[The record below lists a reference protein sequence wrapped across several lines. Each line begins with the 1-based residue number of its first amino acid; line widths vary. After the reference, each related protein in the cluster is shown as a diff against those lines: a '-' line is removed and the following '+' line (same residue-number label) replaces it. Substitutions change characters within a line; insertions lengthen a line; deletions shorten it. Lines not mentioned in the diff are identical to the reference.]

1 LITIRFT
8 SVNEYHTAKMRLNH
22 LLIIIISS
30 IGLISFSEEKII
42 EIPLIQ
48 KSGYGPFHSGMVA
61 ISPYSDEDDNPW
73 KSTYL
78 QVEGVPENWTDIKIG
93 HIETNMYQS
102 VYQNY
107 KLGNITQDLYEELQ
121 KSWDWKPD
129 TLELSKKPLKTRIAF
144 AYGKDSTEQL
154 RIIVD
159 ANNNLDFSDDESFVP
174 FERTSDDKRSLD
186 SISLNHAVTVSYE
199 RFLDNEIVL
208 ETTQLFVAYISH
220 YNMFMAN
227 FPQYSIAEFNGEKIA
242 ICSNTFANLSYENP
256 TIAVINDS
264 LKGGDK
270 INREN
275 LISKNEFI
283 EIKGVLYKI
292 HGVKRNKNTLILEKI
307 TTPKNELTSTQT
319 GFKPKSFEGI
329 EFVTETHFA
338 LDNLKGKYVYLDFW
352 AVWCSPCRQEIPN
365 LKDLYKKT
373 NKSKFE
379 IVGIVGESSEDALRK
394 IIVNDS
400 ITWPQILSNEVNK
413 IKEDYGVTGYPT
425 TFLLD
430 PEGFI
435 IAKGLRGK
443 ELEDR
448 VLDLLKE

>member
-1 LITIRFT
+1 MTI
-8 SVNEYHTAKMRLNH
+8 KQ
-22 LLIIIISS
+22 LLIFFFCASVF
-30 IGLISFSEEKII
+30 LSFSDEKVI

-48 KSGYGPFHSGMVA
+48 KSGYGPFHSGL
-61 ISPYSDEDDNPW
+61 IGLSPHSDEDDNPW

-78 QVEGVPENWTDIKIG
+78 QVSGVPENWTDVKIG

-107 KLGNITQDLYEELQ
+107 NLGNITQDLYEEVQ
-121 KSWDWKPD
+121 QSWDWKPD
-129 TLELSKKPLKTRIAF
+129 TLELSKNPVKTKIAF
-144 AYGKDSTEQL
+144 VYGRDSTEQL

-159 ANNNLDFSDDESFVP
+159 SNNNLDFSDDESFVP
-174 FERTSDDKRSLD
+174 FERSSDDKRSLD

-208 ETTQLFVAYISH
+208 ETTQLFIAYMSQLSR
-220 YNMFMAN
+220 FMAN
-227 FPQYSIAEFNGEKIA
+227 FPQHSIAEFNGEKIA
-242 ICSNTFANLSYENP
+242 ICSDRFANLSYENP
-256 TIAVINDS
+256 TLAVINDS
-264 LKGGDK
+264 LKEGYK
-270 INREN
+270 IASEN

-283 EIKGVLYKI
+283 EIKGVLYKNL
-292 HGVKRNKNTLILEKI
+292 GVKRSKNTLMLEKI
-307 TTPKNELTSTQT
+307 TTPKSELTSTQI
-319 GFKPKSFEGI
+319 GFIPKSIEGN
-329 EFVTETHFA
+329 EFLTESHFA
-338 LDNLKGKYVYLDFW
+338 LNNLKGKYVYLDFW

-373 NKSKFE
+373 DKSKFE

-394 IIVNDS
+394 VITNDS
-400 ITWPQILSNEVNK
+400 ITWPQILSTEVNK

-430 PEGFI
+430 PDGFI